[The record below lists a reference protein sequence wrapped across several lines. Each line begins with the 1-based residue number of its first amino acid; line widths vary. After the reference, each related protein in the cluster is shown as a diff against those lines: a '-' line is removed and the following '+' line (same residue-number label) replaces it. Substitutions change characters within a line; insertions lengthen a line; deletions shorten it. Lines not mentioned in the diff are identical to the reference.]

1 VATTL
6 DLKVQA
12 LFDSIEAAAKPPVT
26 RVDSKPRNKSFPKD
40 FSKDQRKYI
49 HSPNWDKSGSLEN
62 RKHADLN
69 WKTDKVTFGGKPS
82 ETSSYAVPRNVRSIK
97 FVVPM
102 TGKSHIVFD
111 KKDEKRIRN
120 NKSMES
126 VWTGG
131 KQSKFKSL
139 RKGGMD
145 EEISKDPGRPSKQQI
160 IQDPVKHLE
169 KQGHTV
175 HFIEDLDE
183 QRKLLLNR
191 GYRLK
196 LEGFGKLE
204 KT

>member
-1 VATTL
+1 
-6 DLKVQA
+6 
-12 LFDSIEAAAKPPVT
+12 
-26 RVDSKPRNKSFPKD
+26 
-40 FSKDQRKYI
+40 
-49 HSPNWDKSGSLEN
+49 
-62 RKHADLN
+62 
-69 WKTDKVTFGGKPS
+69 
-82 ETSSYAVPRNVRSIK
+82 
-97 FVVPM
+97 M